1 MEKKQE
7 ERGRDRVCEREPE
20 PESLR
25 TEGFEAIKEKC
36 LVFFFF
42 FSPFKKT
49 FKEQEAEE
57 RSRVKKE
64 KRQKGRKR

>member
-42 FSPFKKT
+42 FSPF
-49 FKEQEAEE
+49 QEDI
-57 RSRVKKE
+57 
-64 KRQKGRKR
+64 